1 MKKLLTT
8 LFLLT
13 SLTAFTQSVFNTSIQ
28 LKWQEPA
35 IHSIY
40 PDADTEIPQFP
51 IYRFNGAQYKADV
64 NSLPLY
70 SVTFD
75 VPRYGNLRASLS
87 NEVWE
92 TFEKE
97 ASPDDAILNENLE
110 IETTV
115 AKERLQHKGV
125 VSFFPIRRNGSSFER
140 LVSFNLRVS
149 FNAQPYP
156 NTIGTSRDEYP
167 TVSVFAN
174 ADDNL
179 MFKIPISQTGM
190 YKLDKAYLDELGI
203 STSDI
208 DPRTIKIYGNGGGM
222 LEEKIDLPR
231 YNDLEENPIKVLG
244 EEDGNFDANDAVIF
258 YAEGPHK
265 WSFDIDG
272 QSFARTTNI
281 YANENY
287 YYLKISS
294 GNGLR
299 VANNPRTNLSGAT
312 YTTSQFS
319 DYQTYDEDI
328 QNLLDRFTQGY
339 GTGQDWYGDSYK
351 LQRERTYTNKFN
363 FPNITS
369 DTALIEV
376 GFAARADVSSTKL
389 NVGIEGNSYQH
400 ESQIGSVAT
409 SSIDS
414 QYARRVN
421 FSKTYIPSNADPIV
435 TIDYPSIG
443 SSEGWLDHIT
453 INARRGLT
461 MVGDM
466 MAFRDIRSFGESV
479 TKFNLTAGSDVEV
492 WDITSP
498 VEAGLQTVDSN
509 GSTIS
514 FGSGTSDVL
523 RQFIAFKPAA
533 ALIKPL
539 AGLAVGS
546 QNLHSISDVDML
558 IVYHSDFEAQATELA
573 EHRAEHSNMDVAIA
587 DVDQI
592 YNEFSS
598 GKQDPA
604 AIREMGKMLFE
615 RNPEKFKYLLLFGDG
630 SFDARGVSLE
640 PGQVAQQYVPVYE
653 TKESLAPINGFPTD
667 DFFGLITAGEGQTN
681 VGSGFL
687 DLSIGRIPVRTA
699 SQAQAMVNKIIRY
712 DSNKASFGDWRN
724 RILHV
729 ADNGDGNKHQRDCDD
744 VAEETRA
751 QNKKL
756 NIDKI
761 YLDAYQRVATTGD
774 ARVPDA
780 NEALNNNIFKGSLAV
795 VYLGHG
801 GPGGWTQERVLRK
814 DDIFGW
820 DNIDKLPLFITAT
833 CTFSG
838 FDAALDVSAGEEVFL
853 NEEGGAIALFS
864 TVRPVF
870 ASQNAAL
877 TDSVANKIFREPEL
891 EGLPMGE
898 ILRIAK
904 NNFSG
909 QNNPRKFLMI
919 GDPSQKLA
927 VPRLNVVT
935 TKINDIPVSEGV
947 LDTLSA
953 LEKITIEGEIKN
965 LDGTTVTDFNGVVY
979 PTIYDKVKV
988 LSTLGQV
995 AGSSKMDYNLRK
1007 NIIFKGRASVTNG
1020 KFQFTFIA
1028 PKDIDYNYGQGKI
1041 SYYAENE
1048 NNATDAAG
1056 GSCDLII
1063 GGINEDALTDNE
1075 GPEVEVF
1082 INTWEWVSGGTT
1094 SESPTLLVRLS
1105 DDLGINVVGNSIG
1118 HDLTGLLDQN
1128 SQNTFLL
1135 NDFYESELDDY
1146 TKGTVR
1152 FPLKDIEPG
1161 VHEIKVKAWDS
1172 ANNSAEGLTEFI
1184 VAESAAV
1191 ALTNVLNYPNPFVNR
1206 TCFMFD
1212 HNQIGDIDVLVSIYT
1227 VAGRLVKTIEERID
1241 GGTGKVTRENC
1252 LEWDGK
1258 DDFGDD
1264 LARGVYLYKVRLRNS
1279 STGVVSD
1286 KKESE
1291 FEKLVIIK

>member
-1 MKKLLTT
+1 MKKLLTA

-13 SLTAFTQSVFNTSIQ
+13 TLTAFTQSVFNTSIQ

-51 IYRFNGAQYKADV
+51 IYRFDGARYEDNI

-75 VPRYGNLRASLS
+75 IPRYGNLRASLS

-92 TFEKE
+92 AFEKE
-97 ASPDDAILNENLE
+97 NSPDDAILKETLE
-110 IETTV
+110 IKSTV
-115 AKERLQHKGV
+115 AKERLQHKGI
-125 VSFFPIRRNGSSFER
+125 VSFIPIRKNGSSFER
-140 LVSFNLRVS
+140 LVSFDLLVS

-156 NTIGTSRDEYP
+156 NQIGTSRDEYT

-179 MFKIPISQTGM
+179 LFKIPIPQTGM

-203 STSDI
+203 PTSDI

-222 LEEKIDLPR
+222 LEEMIDSPR
-231 YNDLEENPIKVLG
+231 INDLEENPIKVLG
-244 EEDGNFDANDAVIF
+244 ESDGNFDAGDAVIF

-265 WSFDIDG
+265 WSFDISS
-272 QSFARTTNI
+272 QSFKRTTNI

-287 YYLKISS
+287 YFLKISA

-299 VANNPRTNLSGAT
+299 VSNNPRANLSGAT

-319 DYQTYDEDI
+319 DYQTYEEDI
-328 QNLLDRFTQGY
+328 QNLLDKFTQGY
-339 GTGQDWYGDSYK
+339 GTGQQWYGDSYK

-369 DTALIEV
+369 DEALIDV
-376 GFAARADVSSTKL
+376 GFAVRADVSSTKL
-389 NVGIEGNSYQH
+389 NVSIEGNTYQH
-400 ESQIGSVAT
+400 ENQIGSVNL
-409 SSIDS
+409 SSIDGV
-414 QYARRVN
+414 YAKRVD
-421 FSKTYIPSNADPIV
+421 FQKRYTPSNSNPDV
-435 TIDYPSIG
+435 TIEYPNIG
-443 SSEGWLDHIT
+443 SSEGWLDYIT
-453 INARRGLT
+453 INARRALT
-461 MVGDM
+461 MDGDV

-479 TKFNLTAGSDVEV
+479 TRFNLTAGSDVEI
-492 WDITSP
+492 WDVTNP
-498 VEAGLQTVDSN
+498 VDAALQAVDSN

-514 FGSGTSDVL
+514 FGSGTSDIL
-523 RQFIAFKPAA
+523 RQFIAFKPSAS
-533 ALIKPL
+533 LIKPM
-539 AGLAVGS
+539 AGTAVGA

-558 IVYHSDFEAQATELA
+558 IVYHPDFETPVKQLA
-573 EHRAEHSNMDVAIA
+573 EHRAAYSNMDVAIA
-587 DVDQI
+587 DINQI

-615 RNPEKFKYLLLFGDG
+615 RNPEKFRYILLFGDG
-630 SFDARGVSLE
+630 SFDARGISLE
-640 PGQVAQQYVPVYE
+640 PGQVAQQYVPIYE

-667 DFFGLITAGEGQTN
+667 DFFGLITEGEGQTN
-681 VGSGFL
+681 VGGGLL
-687 DLSIGRIPVRTA
+687 DLSVGRIPVRTV

-712 DSNKASFGDWRN
+712 DSDRESFGDWRN
-724 RILHV
+724 RILHI
-729 ADNGDGNKHQRDCDD
+729 ADNGDNNKHQEDCDD
-744 VAEETRA
+744 VAEKTRA
-751 QNKKL
+751 QNKIL

-780 NEALNNNIFKGSLAV
+780 NEALNNNIFKGSLAI

-801 GPGGWTQERVLRK
+801 GPNGWTQERVLRK
-814 DDIFGW
+814 EDIFSW
-820 DNIDKLPLFITAT
+820 DNSDKLPLFITAT

-870 ASQNAAL
+870 ASQNKAL

-898 ILRIAK
+898 ILRLAK

-909 QNNPRKFLMI
+909 QNNPRKFLML

-927 VPRLNVVT
+927 VPKLNVVT
-935 TKINDIPVSEGV
+935 TRINDIPTSEGI

-953 LEKITIEGEIKN
+953 LEKITIAGEIRN
-965 LDGTTVTDFNGVVY
+965 FDGTTATDFNGVVY

-988 LSTLGQV
+988 LTTLGQIS
-995 AGSSKMDYNLRK
+995 GSSKMDYNLRK
-1007 NIIFKGRASVTNG
+1007 NVIFKGRASVTNG
-1020 KFQFTFIA
+1020 KFEFTFIA
-1028 PKDIDYNYGQGKI
+1028 PKDIDYNYGEGKI
-1041 SYYAENE
+1041 SYYAEDE
-1048 NNATDAAG
+1048 NNDIDAAG
-1056 GSCDLII
+1056 ASCDLII

-1118 HDLTGLLDQN
+1118 HDLTGLLDEN
-1128 SQNTFLL
+1128 SQNTYLL
-1135 NDFYESELDDY
+1135 NDFYEAELDDY

-1161 VHEIKVKAWDS
+1161 LHEIKVKAWDS

-1212 HNQIGDIDVLVSIYT
+1212 HNQIGDVDVLVSIYT
-1227 VAGRLVKTIEERID
+1227 VSGRLVKTIEERID

-1264 LARGVYLYKVRLRNS
+1264 LAQGVYLYKVRLRNS
-1279 STGVVSD
+1279 STGVISD

>member
-1 MKKLLTT
+1 MKKLLTA

-13 SLTAFTQSVFNTSIQ
+13 SLTAFTQSVFNTSTQ
-28 LKWQEPA
+28 LEWQEPV

-40 PDADTEIPQFP
+40 PDADTEIPQFL
-51 IYRFNGAQYKADV
+51 IYRFSGAKYKANA

-75 VPRYGNLRASLS
+75 VPRYGNLRANLT
-87 NEVWE
+87 NDVWE
-92 TFEKE
+92 PFEKE
-97 ASPDDAILNENLE
+97 VSEDDVLLAENLK
-110 IETTV
+110 IETAV
-115 AKERLQHKGV
+115 AKERLQHKGI
-125 VSFFPIRRNGSSFER
+125 VSFFPIRKNGSGFER
-140 LVSFNLRVS
+140 LVSFDLRVS
-149 FNAQPYP
+149 FNAQSYP
-156 NTIGTSRDEYP
+156 NPIASSRDEYP
-167 TVSVFAN
+167 TVSVFAD
-174 ADDNL
+174 ADESV

-190 YKLDKAYLDELGI
+190 YKLDKAYLDGLGI
-203 STSDI
+203 STSTI

-222 LEEKIDLPR
+222 LEEMIDAPR

-244 EEDGNFDANDAVIF
+244 EDDGSFDAGDAVIF

-265 WSFDIDG
+265 WSFDIEE
-272 QSFARTTNI
+272 QSFERMTNI

-287 YYLKISS
+287 YFLKISS

-299 VANNPRTNLSGAT
+299 VDNNTRTNLSGAT

-319 DYQTYDEDI
+319 DHQIYEEDI
-328 QNLLDRFTQGY
+328 QNLLDKFTQGY
-339 GTGQDWYGDSYK
+339 GTGQEWYGDSYK
-351 LQRERTYTNKFN
+351 LQRERTYTGKFN
-363 FPNITS
+363 FPNIIS
-369 DTALIEV
+369 EEALIEV
-376 GFAARADVSSTKL
+376 GFAARADVSSTTLK
-389 NVGIEGNSYQH
+389 VSIEGNTYEH
-400 ESQIGSVAT
+400 ENQIGSVAT
-409 SSIDS
+409 SSIDG

-421 FSKTYIPSNADPIV
+421 FKKSYIPSNSNPDV
-435 TIDYPSIG
+435 TIEYPNIG

-453 INARRGLT
+453 INARRALIMT
-461 MVGDM
+461 GDIM
-466 MAFRDIRSFGESV
+466 TFRDIRSFGESV
-479 TKFNLTAGSDVEV
+479 TRFNLTASSDVEV
-492 WDITSP
+492 WDITNP
-498 VEAGLQTVDSN
+498 VQAALQTVDNN
-509 GSTIS
+509 GGAIS
-514 FGSGTSDVL
+514 FGSGTSDIL
-523 RQFIAFKPAA
+523 RQFIAFKPSAS
-533 ALIKPL
+533 LLTPMP
-539 AGLAVGS
+539 GTAVSS

-558 IVYHSDFEAQATELA
+558 IVYHPNFESQARQLA
-573 EHRAEHSNMDVAIA
+573 EHRANYSNMDVAIA
-587 DVDQI
+587 DINQI

-615 RNPEKFKYLLLFGDG
+615 RNPDRFKYLLLFGDG
-630 SFDARGVSLE
+630 SFDARGISLG
-640 PGQVAQQYVPVYE
+640 PDQTAQQYVPVYE

-667 DFFGLITAGEGQTN
+667 DFFGLITEGEGQAN
-681 VGSGFL
+681 IGGGLL
-687 DLSIGRIPVRTA
+687 DLAVGRIPVRTA

-712 DSNKASFGDWRN
+712 DVNKESFGDWRN

-729 ADNGDGNKHQRDCDD
+729 ADNGDGNRHQIDCDE
-744 VAEETRA
+744 VAEKTRA
-751 QNKKL
+751 QNKVL

-780 NEALNNNIFKGSLAV
+780 NEALNNNIFKGSLAI

-814 DDIFGW
+814 DDIFNW

-877 TDSVANKIFREPEL
+877 TDSVANKLFREPEL

-935 TKINDIPVSEGV
+935 TKINEIPTSEGV

-953 LEKITIEGEIKN
+953 LEKITIEGEIRN
-965 LDGTTVTDFNGVVY
+965 FDGTTATDFNGVVY

-988 LSTLGQV
+988 LSTLGQIS
-995 AGSSKMDYNLRK
+995 GSSKMDYNLRK
-1007 NIIFKGRASVTNG
+1007 NVIFKGRASVTNG

-1028 PKDIDYNYGQGKI
+1028 PKDIDYNYGEGKI
-1041 SYYAENE
+1041 SYYAADESNDI
-1048 NNATDAAG
+1048 DAAG
-1056 GSCDLII
+1056 ASCDLII

-1082 INTWEWVSGGTT
+1082 MNTWEWVSGGTT

-1118 HDLTGLLDQN
+1118 HDLTGLLDNN
-1128 SQNTFLL
+1128 SQNTYLL

-1152 FPLKDIEPG
+1152 FPLKDIESG

-1172 ANNSAEGLTEFI
+1172 ANNSAEGVTEFI

-1227 VAGRLVKTIEERID
+1227 VSGRLVKTIEERID

-1264 LARGVYLYKVRLRNS
+1264 LAQGVYLYKVRLRNS
-1279 STGVVSD
+1279 STGVISD